1 MKKIHY
7 SIVIPVFA
15 ALLLLSGCD
24 SGNES
29 AQTHKP
35 VPISNGDECHV
46 CGMTIHN
53 HPGPKGQAF
62 IRNNSTPFKYC
73 STRDLFSHILQPEV
87 RSRITQIYTHDM
99 GSTTWESPDNSAFT
113 DARQAW
119 YVIHHPMTGAMGP
132 TLASFAEK
140 AAAEEFIAE
149 HGGEVVRFEDIT
161 LELVANLTMGN
172 ETMADSHQH

>member
-1 MKKIHY
+1 MQIHHR
-7 SIVIPVFA
+7 VLIPLFS
-15 ALLLLSGCD
+15 ALLLVAGCEPAND
-24 SGNES
+24 TGQVHE
-29 AQTHKP
+29 P
-35 VPISNGDECHV
+35 VPIGAADECHV
-46 CGMTIHN
+46 CGMTITR

-62 IRNNSTPFKYC
+62 IRHAATPFKYC

-99 GSTTWESPDNSAFT
+99 GATSWQAPDNSAFT

-140 AAAEEFIAE
+140 SDAENFTAK
-149 HGGEVVRFEDIT
+149 HGGEMVRFEEIT
-161 LELVANLTMGN
+161 LELVANLTTGDG
-172 ETMADSHQH
+172 APSDSHQH